1 MGFGAVS
8 QAREG
13 EEGSRVA
20 SWDIWGKEETEG
32 IVEVDR
38 NFNCSLGKQRQT
50 YTNMLSHYHVVT
62 VEGNI

>member
-1 MGFGAVS
+1 MGCGAVS

-20 SWDIWGKEETEG
+20 SWDIRGKEKTEG
-32 IVEVDR
+32 IVEVYR
-38 NFNCSLGKQRQT
+38 GFSCSLGKQRQT
-50 YTNMLSHYHVVT
+50 YTNTPSHCHVVT